1 MARPVHV
8 PRPDYENTTGSLPL
22 PRKRYG
28 QEQAH
33 NDDEVPVEVWRLMQ
47 NAEWVCTVV
56 EDYQPSEPGHLT
68 LKVVCKCM
76 QPLVF

>member
-1 MARPVHV
+1 MAKHVHV
-8 PRPDYENTTGSLPL
+8 PRPDYENMTGSLPL

-28 QEQAH
+28 QGQV
-33 NDDEVPVEVWRLMQ
+33 DGDKEVPVDVWRLMQ